1 MSFQS
6 RSLPRGVKLLLLQR
20 WRAVKPPSRLLLV
33 NTGTC
38 CALYA
43 LGDVVQQKLTCK
55 EEPIDAARTFRMAV
69 LGACMGPLN
78 HYWYVL
84 LDRLLPGVSA
94 RIVLK
99 KVVLDQLAM
108 APLCCS
114 VFYFGELLKII
125 VASCILP
132 HISHTAGMGVLE
144 GRSWKHISREIEEKF
159 WPTYVVCPY
168 NECCCNALLSI
179 NNNNYYSYCTHT

>member
-1 MSFQS
+1 MIYDPKMSFQS

-20 WRAVKPPSRLLLV
+20 WRAVKPSSRLLLV

-38 CALYA
+38 CALYT
-43 LGDVVQQKLTCK
+43 LGDVVQQKMTCK

-99 KVVLDQLAM
+99 KVVLDQLVM

-114 VFYFGELLKII
+114 VFYFGELLRII
-125 VASCILP
+125 VVLYF
-132 HISHTAGMGVLE
+132 TAYIAHCRYGRVGGTELE
-144 GRSWKHISREIEEKF
+144 AHFQR
-159 WPTYVVCPY
+159 
-168 NECCCNALLSI
+168 N
-179 NNNNYYSYCTHT
+179 